1 LIHDGH
7 PPETVWNYTP
17 GQASAF
23 VAIAEK
29 RKKRE
34 WARQLSIA
42 TTAARGASDDVKAL
56 HRELSSDI

>member
-1 LIHDGH
+1 
-7 PPETVWNYTP
+7 VWSYTP
-17 GQASAF
+17 GQASTF

-56 HRELSSDI
+56 HKELSNDG